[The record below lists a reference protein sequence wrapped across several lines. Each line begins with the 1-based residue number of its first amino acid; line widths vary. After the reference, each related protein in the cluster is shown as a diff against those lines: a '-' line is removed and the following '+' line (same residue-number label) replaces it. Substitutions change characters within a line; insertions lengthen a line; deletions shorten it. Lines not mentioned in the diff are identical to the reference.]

1 MGAFRF
7 LWVLYEIRPSVQR
20 EGQSQRAELA
30 LFVSLEAVV
39 ENGRDLP
46 DKLFVFSS
54 RKIVPELSWWASIT
68 EQIIYNSACLLP
80 VFYSRFQADLRS
92 DAPYRHQTLETLA
105 CSFLQVRTVLFYSCV
120 LYRPERPTTF
130 RQGVC
135 YRECSVMELV
145 SSRPQDQLKNLLL
158 ATA

>member
-1 MGAFRF
+1 MGWDGEKSPGKGAKCLGAFRF

-54 RKIVPELSWWASIT
+54 RKIVPELSWWAFIT

-120 LYRPERPTTF
+120 LYRPERPTAPLRSGKVF
-130 RQGVC
+130 VI
-135 YRECSVMELV
+135 VNV
-145 SSRPQDQLKNLLL
+145 P
-158 ATA
+158 